1 MSNTTQTTFS
11 LSRLLEELLPSM
23 LEVSMW
29 TKKVDLVRNCV
40 QGLNLKIDVLCI
52 QEHKLCNDKVNRN
65 NRMIH
70 ECVSCW
76 ALEASA

>member
-1 MSNTTQTTFS
+1 
-11 LSRLLEELLPSM
+11 
-23 LEVSMW
+23 MW